1 MSKTSRDQNR
11 ILSKYLHEISRMEPL
26 SPNEEIELA
35 ERAHQ
40 GDKAAVDKL
49 IKSNLRFVVSVAKE
63 YQGKGLPL
71 VDLINEGNIG
81 LMRAIEKYDET
92 RGFKFISYAVWW
104 IRQSILQ
111 ALAEHSRIIRLP
123 LNRVGTISK
132 IIKEA
137 EDIQNVKEREPKREE
152 IAEQLE
158 VSTEDVSRTIRI
170 SKHHYSLDEPFRD
183 DSGSSLKNLIG
194 DKSIESPDRNLMQE
208 SLRRDV
214 ERSLQHLKENERK
227 VIQLYFGIGYEFPEN
242 LQEIGEQLGLTRERV
257 RQIKENALRRLRHKA
272 RKRKLQK
279 YLG

>member
-1 MSKTSRDQNR
+1 MGKTSKDQNR
-11 ILSKYLHEISRMEPL
+11 ILSKYLHEIARMEPL

-35 ERAHQ
+35 QRAHQ
-40 GDKAAVDKL
+40 GDRAAVDKL

-63 YQGKGLPL
+63 YQGRGLPL

-137 EDIQNVKEREPKREE
+137 EELQNEKEREPRREE
-152 IAEQLE
+152 IAEQLK

-183 DSGSSLKNLIG
+183 GSAASLKNLIG
-194 DKSIESPDRNLMQE
+194 DKSVESPDRNLMQE

-214 ERSLQHLKENERK
+214 ERSLRHLKENERR
-227 VIQLYFGIGYEFPEN
+227 VICLYFGIGYEFPEN
-242 LQEIGEQLGLTRERV
+242 LQEIGEQMGLTRERV
-257 RQIKENALRRLRHKA
+257 RQIKENALRRLRHKV
-272 RKRKLQK
+272 RKRKLLK